1 MCASLQ
7 ASVTSVGIRALTYP
21 GLMANRRDGDY
32 HNNDGS
38 GDVNNSV
45 LTRAEFLNFHD
56 ENLQFC
62 EKSQKIIG
70 EIQQK
75 IATLLARKS
84 SHSDNDQYIQRRTSS
99 YKKIPFFDG
108 DMCKLD
114 FIDWLLDLEEYFNF
128 RKICDKEKVQL
139 ASNKLDDEA
148 DEW

>member
-7 ASVTSVGIRALTYP
+7 AFTTSVGIKALTYP
-21 GLMANRRDGDY
+21 GLMANWRDGDH

-38 GDVNNSV
+38 DDVNNPV

-56 ENLQFC
+56 ENHQFC

-84 SHSDNDQYIQRRTSS
+84 SCNNNVRYISKMHS
-99 YKKIPFFDG
+99 
-108 DMCKLD
+108 
-114 FIDWLLDLEEYFNF
+114 
-128 RKICDKEKVQL
+128 
-139 ASNKLDDEA
+139 
-148 DEW
+148 